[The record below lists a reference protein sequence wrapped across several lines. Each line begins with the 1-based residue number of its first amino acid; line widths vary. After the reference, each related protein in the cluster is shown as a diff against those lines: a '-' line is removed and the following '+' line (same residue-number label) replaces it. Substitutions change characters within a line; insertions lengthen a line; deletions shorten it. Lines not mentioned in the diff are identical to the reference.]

1 MLRGSERTA
10 RHEEHC
16 VAAGQGAENGWETGE
31 EGEGG
36 GGAIPA
42 WELQAERKEEKRS
55 EVSSVKRGTGF
66 DS

>member
-1 MLRGSERTA
+1 MRWMLRGSERTD

-42 WELQAERKEEKRS
+42 
-55 EVSSVKRGTGF
+55 
-66 DS
+66 